1 MSQNLNQSTIPTD
14 GYKGCELDDNSTHS
28 HGCEVVAYFR
38 DIEKALIAN
47 IKNADFVVGCIA
59 WLTNER
65 VIDALAEC
73 PSGCAIVVQKEDFLR
88 PDGESKNGCALKLRE
103 RYAKLSCGLVR
114 YNFDGVLA
122 CMTTAGDPGIEP
134 VRCVGNVNH
143 ERNPAFPRMHNKFM
157 VFCRTFDSIDED
169 GFFGRMVVPYAVWT
183 GSYNVTK
190 NAEMS
195 FENCVY
201 IQDESGSIPRAY
213 MREFEQIMALSEPLD
228 WEAEWMQPEWR
239 IGT

>member
-1 MSQNLNQSTIPTD
+1 MNLNKVKIPSHD
-14 GYKGCELDDNSTHS
+14 SPDMELEDNFQHS
-28 HGCEVVAYFR
+28 HDCQVIAYFR
-38 DIEKALIAN
+38 DIEESLIAN
-47 IKNADFVVGCIA
+47 IKNADFVVGCVA

-73 PSGCAIVVQKEDFLR
+73 PLGCAIVVQKEDFLR
-88 PDGESKNGCALKLRE
+88 PDGESKNGWALKLRE
-103 RYAKLSCGLVR
+103 RYAKLSCGLIR

-122 CMTTAGDPGIEP
+122 CMSTGGDPRIEP
-134 VRCVGNVNH
+134 VRCVGNLNN
-143 ERNPAFPRMHNKFM
+143 ERHPAFPRMHNKFL
-157 VFCRTFDSIDED
+157 VFCRTFDSIDE
-169 GFFGRMVVPYAVWT
+169 GGHFGKMVVPYAVWT

-201 IQDESGSIPRAY
+201 IQDESGGIPNAY
-213 MREFEQIMALSEPLD
+213 MREFEQIMALSEPLNWD
-228 WEAEWMQPEWR
+228 AEWMEPEWR